1 MTSISDTNA
10 QKVLDS
16 IIIPPRP
23 TVLVAIM
30 DAQREEKGL
39 QHIAQLISMDIGLS
53 AAVLKTINSAF
64 YGLRDKVTSIDRAVN
79 LLGMK
84 NLSTLVMGLSLRNA
98 LPNTDLDIFWD
109 HCGRTAMGA
118 AYIART
124 LGCANKDEA
133 HLFGLFHDCGKVLL
147 MQRFSNYQETLTLA
161 ANSNTKHL
169 AQLENEAHG
178 TNHCLAGK
186 LLAKVW
192 ELPESVSEAIAQHHD
207 IDAFMAKKLPDNV
220 MNLIA
225 INHLAEY
232 IANVESFYN
241 DSEWMKFKTIFKDH
255 LLLSE
260 NELDDLQWQIHQM
273 LNESNL
279 VA

>member
-1 MTSISDTNA
+1 MTSISDSNA
-10 QKVLDS
+10 QKILDS

-23 TVLVAIM
+23 TILVAIM
-30 DAQREEKGL
+30 DAQRQEKGL
-39 QHIAQLISMDIGLS
+39 QHIAQLISMDISLS

-64 YGLRDKVTSIDRAVN
+64 YGLRDKVTSIDRAVS

-98 LPNTDLDIFWD
+98 LPNVDLDIFWD

-124 LGCANKDEA
+124 LGCVNKDEA

-147 MQRFSNYQETLTLA
+147 MQRFPDYPQTLALA

-186 LLAKVW
+186 LLAKAW
-192 ELPESVSEAIAQHHD
+192 ELPEPIIDAIVLHHD
-207 IDAFMAKKLPDNV
+207 IEAFMSKQLPENV

-232 IANVESFYN
+232 LANIESAYN
-241 DSEWMKFKTIFKDH
+241 DSEWMKFNTVFKDH
-255 LLLSE
+255 LLLTE
-260 NELDDLQWQIHQM
+260 NELDNLQWQIHEL
-273 LNESNL
+273 LNESSL
-279 VA
+279 MA